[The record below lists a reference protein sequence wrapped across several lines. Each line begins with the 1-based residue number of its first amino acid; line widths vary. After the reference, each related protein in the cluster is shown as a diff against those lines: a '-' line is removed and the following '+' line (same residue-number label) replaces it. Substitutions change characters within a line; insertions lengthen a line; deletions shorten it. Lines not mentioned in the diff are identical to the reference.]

1 MVRLGHH
8 RGMWRR
14 AHGDSARA
22 AGRIDEAGEK
32 EPVPLIAALQ
42 RYAGN
47 RAVLRMLDSATRPVG
62 AAPDAAAAFALA
74 TSGTPKQVPMRAE
87 MERAFGADFGGV
99 RAHTGGAPARE
110 GLALLGASAATH
122 GADVVFRDAAPS
134 RELVAH
140 ELTHVVQQGSVV
152 QGGPAGVSSPG
163 DAAERDAEAV
173 ASAVA
178 RGEAAPDVGGG
189 AHGEIHRAVETAG
202 GVWDTATYA
211 AFSSGRTVGAN
222 VDVTFTPKDPVVA
235 DAIGLTQSVTTL
247 RSTSAGGAV
256 DDPSFVSDRNKALS
270 LGAGSLDPGRAI
282 DQGDNS
288 SVPNTNPLYAVEN
301 APGSISA
308 TLGDVGPSA
317 GFGSHASRKRRPD
330 GTFVET
336 AGNLVDTPRR
346 NIDFRGQEWRQ
357 TFETTAI
364 ALDGPLANMYM
375 GSVEWGWRSDATGK
389 ATLDPAALRVVRM
402 GPPSAAFTDAA
413 RLWNA
418 STFTD
423 AATGTAYSTVDLPLS
438 EQTVVVPMPFGL
450 PPLQFNVT
458 DDPGG
463 LPTLD
468 LALRLAGLKTELA
481 GLADG
486 PDKVRKN
493 FLKLAYD
500 RELGRRNV
508 KVAVKVKSTED
519 WLGADHVY
527 CRLTGAKAHV
537 TETKKL
543 NDGDSFDFLVP
554 LSALAADLPLTQSVK
569 VEVFDEDWPDAD
581 DKLVSMSWDPPYA
594 PAQNATTMDD
604 ADYDVTVSFER

>member
-1 MVRLGHH
+1 MWH
-8 RGMWRR
+8 RAR
-14 AHGDSARA
+14 GDSARSA
-22 AGRIDEAGEK
+22 AGRADEGANQ

-47 RAVLRMLDSATRPVG
+47 RAVQRMLDSATRPVG

-74 TSGTPKQVPMRAE
+74 TSGTAGPVPMRAE

-99 RAHTGGAPARE
+99 RAHLGGAPARD
-110 GLALLGASAATH
+110 GLAMLGASAATH
-122 GADVVFRDAAPS
+122 GSDVVFRDASPS
-134 RELVAH
+134 RQLVAH
-140 ELTHVVQQGSVV
+140 ELTHVVQQS
-152 QGGPAGVSSPG
+152 GGTAAPTGVSSPG
-163 DAAERDAEAV
+163 DAAERAAEAV
-173 ASAVA
+173 GGAVA
-178 RGEAAPDVGGG
+178 RGETAPEVGG
-189 AHGEIHRAVETAG
+189 ATSEIHRAVATAG
-202 GVWDTATYA
+202 GVWDTASYSTV
-211 AFSSGRTVGAN
+211 SSPGVVGATI
-222 VDVTFTPKDPVVA
+222 DVTFTPKDPVVA
-235 DAIGLTQSVTTL
+235 DNIGLTQSVTTL

-256 DDPSFVSDRNKALS
+256 DDPSFVSDRNKDLS
-270 LGAGSLDPGRAI
+270 LPAGSRDRGRAI
-282 DQGDNS
+282 DQGDGS
-288 SVPNTNPLYAVEN
+288 TVPNTNPLYAVEN

-308 TLGDVGPSA
+308 TLGDVAPSA
-317 GFGSHASRKRRPD
+317 GFGTHASRKQRPD

-336 AGNLVDTPRR
+336 AGNLKDTPRR
-346 NIDFRGQEWRQ
+346 GIEFPGQEWRQ
-357 TFETTAI
+357 AFETTAI

-375 GSVEWGWRSDATGK
+375 GSVEWGWRSDAKGK
-389 ATLDPAALRVVRM
+389 VTLDPTALRVVRM

-413 RLWNA
+413 RLWN
-418 STFTD
+418 STTFTD
-423 AATGTAYSTVDLPLS
+423 TATGTAYNTVDLPLS

-463 LPTLD
+463 LPTVD

-527 CRLTGAKAHV
+527 CRLAGSKVHV
-537 TETKKL
+537 TPTKKL

-554 LSALAADLPLTQSVK
+554 LSAFATDLPLTQQVK
-569 VEVFDEDWPDAD
+569 IEVFDEDWPDAD
-581 DKLVSMSWDPPYA
+581 DKLVSMTWDPPYA
-594 PAQNATTMDD
+594 PLQNSATMDD
-604 ADYDVTVSFER
+604 ADYDVHVSFER

>member
-1 MVRLGHH
+1 MWH
-8 RGMWRR
+8 RAR
-14 AHGDSARA
+14 GDSDRTAGGRA
-22 AGRIDEAGEK
+22 DEGAEQ
-32 EPVPLIAALQ
+32 EPVPLIAAIQ

-47 RAVLRMLDSATRPVG
+47 RAVLRMLDTATRPVG

-74 TSGTPKQVPMRAE
+74 TSGTPGPVPMRAE

-99 RAHTGGAPARE
+99 RAHVGGGPARD
-110 GLALLGASAATH
+110 GLAMLGASAATH
-122 GADVVFRDAAPS
+122 GADVAFRDASPS

-140 ELTHVVQQGSVV
+140 ELTHVVQQGDA
-152 QGGPAGVSSPG
+152 GGASPTGVSRPG
-163 DAAERDAEAV
+163 DTAERTAEAV
-173 ASAVA
+173 AGAVA
-178 RGEAAPDVGGG
+178 RGESAPEVGGG
-189 AHGEIHRAVETAG
+189 APGEIHRAVETAG
-202 GVWDTATYA
+202 GVWDTATYSTV
-211 AFSSGRTVGAN
+211 SSPGVVGAT

-235 DAIGLTQSVTTL
+235 DNIGLTQSVTTL

-256 DDPSFVSDRNKALS
+256 TDPSFVGARNQALS
-270 LGAGSLDPGRAI
+270 LPAGSLDQGRAI
-282 DQGDNS
+282 DQGDGGT
-288 SVPNTNPLYAVEN
+288 VPNTNPLYAVEN

-308 TLGDVGPSA
+308 TLGDVAPTA
-317 GFGSHASRKRRPD
+317 GFGSHASRKRQPD

-336 AGNLVDTPRR
+336 AGSLKDSPRR
-346 NIDFRGQEWRQ
+346 GIEFPGQEWRQ
-357 TFETTAI
+357 AFETTAI

-375 GSVEWGWRSDATGK
+375 GSVEWGWKSDATGK
-389 ATLDPAALRVVRM
+389 VTLDPAALRVVRM

-423 AATGTAYSTVDLPLS
+423 PSTGTAYNTVDLPLS

-463 LPTLD
+463 LPTVD

-527 CRLTGAKAHV
+527 CRLAGSKVHV
-537 TETKKL
+537 TATKKL

-554 LSALAADLPLTQSVK
+554 LSALATDLPLTQSIK

-594 PAQNATTMDD
+594 PLQNSATMDD
-604 ADYDVTVSFER
+604 ADYDVHVSFER